1 MDRRKFLRA
10 AGVSLA
16 LPALPS
22 LTRPANAAS
31 ADVIPTRMC
40 YLYVPNGV
48 NVKRWQPSIRGD
60 SFELNESTAALAS
73 MRDQLSFIGNL
84 AHQNG
89 SPGSDGGGDHA
100 RASATF
106 LTAARPYKTAGS
118 DIRLGVSA
126 DQVVAQSIGHAT
138 RLKSLE
144 LSCDGVRKSGLCDS
158 GYACAYQYNMAWSDA
173 QTPVSPESNP
183 RLVFERLFGSGSLGQ
198 RAKSLRLRQE
208 GHKSML
214 DFLRDEVGQMNQ
226 SLGRDDQRKLDE
238 YLTGLRDIEQRIE
251 KTERYGMPPDP
262 DFQTPPG
269 IPDVYSEHISLMSDV
284 LLLAL
289 ECDVTRVATFMFAFD
304 GSNRTFPEIGIGDG
318 HHHLSHH
325 KNNEARL
332 DKIARIDA
340 FYADQFAYFLRQ
352 AASKKNPDGSS
363 LLDHTMVCYGSGLS
377 DGNRHSHE
385 NLPIITA
392 GGSAVGWNGGRYVQP
407 KEQTPM
413 ANLHLDM
420 IRRMGVDADSFGD
433 STGVVSS

>member
-1 MDRRKFLRA
+1 
-10 AGVSLA
+10 
-16 LPALPS
+16 
-22 LTRPANAAS
+22 
-31 ADVIPTRMC
+31 MC

-48 NVKRWQPSIRGD
+48 NVERWRPSVRGD

-89 SPGSDGGGDHA
+89 SPGRDGGGDHA

-106 LTAARPYKTAGS
+106 LTAARPYKTAGA

-126 DQVVAQSIGHAT
+126 DQVVAKSIGQAT

-144 LSCDGVRKSGLCDS
+144 LSCDGVRKSGSCDS
-158 GYACAYQYNMAWSDA
+158 GYACAYQYNIAWSDA
-173 QTPVSPESNP
+173 RTPVSPESNP
-183 RLVFERLFGSGSLGQ
+183 RLVFERLFGSGSHGD
-198 RAKSLRLRQE
+198 RSKSLHRRQQ
-208 GHKSML
+208 GQKSML
-214 DFLRDEVGQMNQ
+214 DFLREEVGQMNR
-226 SLGRDDQRKLDE
+226 SLGREDQRKLDE

-251 KTERYGMPPDP
+251 KTERYGTPPDP
-262 DFQTPPG
+262 DFQTPAG

-325 KNNEARL
+325 KHNEARL
-332 DKIARIDA
+332 GKIAKIDT
-340 FYADQFAYFLRQ
+340 FYAEQFAYFLQQ

-392 GGSAVGWNGGRYVQP
+392 GGSAVGWAGGRYVQP

-420 IRRMGVDADSFGD
+420 IRRMGVDIDSFGD
-433 STGVVSS
+433 STGVISS

>member
-22 LTRPANAAS
+22 LTRAANAAS
-31 ADVIPTRMC
+31 ADAIPTRMC

-183 RLVFERLFGSGSLGQ
+183 RLVFERLFGSGSPGQ
-198 RAKSLRLRQE
+198 RAKSLRLRQQ

-262 DFQTPPG
+262 DFQTPAG

-340 FYADQFAYFLRQ
+340 FYAHQFAYFLRQ

-407 KEQTPM
+407 KKQTPM